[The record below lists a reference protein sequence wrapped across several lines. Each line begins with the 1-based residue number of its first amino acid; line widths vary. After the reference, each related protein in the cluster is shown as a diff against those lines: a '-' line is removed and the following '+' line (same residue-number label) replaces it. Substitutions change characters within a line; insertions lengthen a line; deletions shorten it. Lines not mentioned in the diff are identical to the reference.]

1 MPEFETRAMYR
12 MTTATQVQPL
22 NEVRGRTNTAV
33 FYWMA
38 GISALVLGL
47 YVSVLGALVRNW
59 WEDPNYGHGFLVP
72 LFAAYVLWQERE
84 RWLSLPAKPANSG
97 LGIIAFAIAML
108 IAGSLGAEL
117 FISRTSLLVMLA
129 GLVLFLCGWKIL
141 KSIWFP
147 LAFLVLMIPLPVLI
161 YNQITFPLQFLSSQ
175 FAASGL
181 DLLHV
186 PVLREGNLLIL
197 PNYTLEVVEACS
209 GIRSLMTLLTLAICY
224 GYLTERRSWAR
235 IALIVLAVPIAVA
248 SNGIRIVGT
257 GILTY
262 FYGPGAAEG
271 FFHAF
276 SGWVIFVAALVL
288 LLGAHW
294 VLRKIRPE
302 VVHG

>member
-1 MPEFETRAMYR
+1 
-12 MTTATQVQPL
+12 MTTATQLQPL
-22 NEVRGRTNTAV
+22 NEVTARTDRLT
-33 FYWMA
+33 FYWIA
-38 GISALVLGL
+38 GISALVVGL
-47 YVSVLGALVRNW
+47 YGPVLGPLVRDW

-72 LFAAYVLWQERE
+72 LFAAYVLWQERD
-84 RWLSLPAKPANSG
+84 RWSILPARPANSG
-97 LGIIAFAIAML
+97 LAIMVFAILLL
-108 IAGSLGAEL
+108 IAGFLGAEL

-129 GLVLFLCGWKIL
+129 GLVTFLCGWKIL
-141 KSIWFP
+141 RTIWFP
-147 LAFLVLMIPLPVLI
+147 LAVLVLMIPLPVLI

-175 FAASGL
+175 LAATGI
-181 DLLHV
+181 DALHI

-224 GYLTERRSWAR
+224 GYLTERRTWAR
-235 IALIVLAVPIAVA
+235 ITLLVLAVPIAVA
-248 SNGIRIVGT
+248 SNGIRIIGT

-288 LLGAHW
+288 LLGTHW

-302 VVHG
+302 AVHA

>member
-1 MPEFETRAMYR
+1 
-12 MTTATQVQPL
+12 MTTATQLQPL
-22 NEVRGRTNTAV
+22 NEVTARTDRLT
-33 FYWMA
+33 FYWIA
-38 GISALVLGL
+38 GISALVVGL
-47 YVSVLGALVRNW
+47 YAPVLGPLVRDW

-72 LFAAYVLWQERE
+72 LFAAYVLWQERD
-84 RWLSLPAKPANSG
+84 RWSILPARPANSG
-97 LGIIAFAIAML
+97 LAIMVFAILLL
-108 IAGSLGAEL
+108 IAGFLGAEL

-129 GLVLFLCGWKIL
+129 GLVTFLCGWKIL
-141 KSIWFP
+141 RTIWFP

-175 FAASGL
+175 LAATGI
-181 DLLHV
+181 DALHI

-224 GYLTERRSWAR
+224 GYLTERRTWAR
-235 IALIVLAVPIAVA
+235 ITLLVLAVPIAVA
-248 SNGIRIVGT
+248 SNGIRIIGT

-288 LLGAHW
+288 LLGTHW

-302 VVHG
+302 AVHA

>member
-1 MPEFETRAMYR
+1 
-12 MTTATQVQPL
+12 MTTATQLQPL
-22 NEVRGRTNTAV
+22 NEVTARTDRLT
-33 FYWMA
+33 FYWIA
-38 GISALVLGL
+38 GISALVVGL
-47 YVSVLGALVRNW
+47 YAPVLGPLVRDW

-72 LFAAYVLWQERE
+72 LFAAYVLWQERD
-84 RWLSLPAKPANSG
+84 RWSILPARPANSG
-97 LGIIAFAIAML
+97 LAIMVFAILLL
-108 IAGSLGAEL
+108 IAGFLGAEL
-117 FISRTSLLVMLA
+117 FISRSSLLVMLA
-129 GLVLFLCGWKIL
+129 GLVTFLCGWKIL
-141 KSIWFP
+141 RTIWFP

-175 FAASGL
+175 LAATGI
-181 DLLHV
+181 DALHI

-224 GYLTERRSWAR
+224 GYLTERRTWAR
-235 IALIVLAVPIAVA
+235 ITLLVLAVPIAVA
-248 SNGIRIVGT
+248 SNGIRIIGT

-288 LLGAHW
+288 LLGTHW

-302 VVHG
+302 AVHA